1 MCARI
6 NVQSRQL
13 SADKTHVVSPQVAV
27 NIPVS
32 QSKNTESAVAFGWEY
47 AEFHVA
53 DPVAGSVMTLCLDN
67 GRDYDRISSV
77 PDKIKH
83 KD

>member
-1 MCARI
+1 MCACI
-6 NVQSRQL
+6 NAQSHQL
-13 SADKTHVVSPQVAV
+13 SAEKTLAALPQVVV

-32 QSKNTESAVAFGWEY
+32 QSKNTESAVVFGWEY